1 MTRDGSWMRPS
12 AQSAAFSRLA
22 RSLGL
27 PAGTTMHTLRH
38 THATMLL
45 YSGVPVET
53 IRQRLGH
60 ADVATTL
67 RLYAHALEG
76 ADRAAAEPGRA
87 CGSAPAGVP
96 RVSHAGV
103 AAMGGRRRWRRE
115 SGAARQRTPNS
126 LRRVGH
132 RGRRA

>member
-1 MTRDGSWMRPS
+1 MGGEGRLAWLMAREAEELGGLPEDAPLVTRDGSWMRPS

-76 ADRAAAEPGRA
+76 ADRAAAEA
-87 CGSAPAGVP
+87 WE
-96 RVSHAGV
+96 
-103 AAMGGRRRWRRE
+103 GGRL
-115 SGAARQRTPNS
+115 G
-126 LRRVGH
+126 VGGCATGEP
-132 RGRRA
+132 RGGGRDGR